1 MFANWYTR
9 FGAEVE
15 EESAI
20 EESLTKAT
28 IKELILRKSAAE
40 FQLKNINESEAEGDS
55 QDQDSSNKHSIQ
67 EDEI

>member
-40 FQLKNINESEAEGDS
+40 F
-55 QDQDSSNKHSIQ
+55 
-67 EDEI
+67 